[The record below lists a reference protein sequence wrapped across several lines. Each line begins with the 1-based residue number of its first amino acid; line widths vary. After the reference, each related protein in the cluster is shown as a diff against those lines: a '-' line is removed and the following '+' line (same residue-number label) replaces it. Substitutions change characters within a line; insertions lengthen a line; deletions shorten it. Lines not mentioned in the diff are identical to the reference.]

1 MPSQEFKTC
10 LSCGARLEP
19 DAKIC
24 QVCGTEVSHDE
35 FLAEPVLKTDVWQ
48 KTGSGLSAFQKG
60 ISIALVAICGIG
72 GASFGISRMLM
83 TPVREAPPADHGQ
96 EAAQMQP
103 DDMKRQQEE
112 MMAQSHALLQN
123 VKDSLKAEPD
133 NPRLVLKLG
142 SLYYDIKNFTEAEPY
157 YSKYLS
163 KFSPKDANARV
174 DYGYV
179 LFSNGKQ
186 QQGIS
191 ELKKVLKDEP
201 NHGFALFN
209 LGIMYYEL
217 KNIPE
222 ARVWFEK
229 CAANAPDEKLKGMAK
244 QILSELDTKK
254 TL

>member
-1 MPSQEFKTC
+1 MSSQEFQTC

-19 DAKIC
+19 DAKAC

-35 FLAEPVLKTDVWQ
+35 FLAEPVLKTDVRQ
-48 KTGSGLSAFQKG
+48 KPGSSLSAFQKG
-60 ISIALVAICGIG
+60 MSVALLVVLVIG
-72 GASFGISRMLM
+72 ATSFGVSRMMM
-83 TPVREAPPADHGQ
+83 TPVRESPPADHGL

-103 DDMKRQQEE
+103 DEMKRQQEE

-123 VKDSLKAEPD
+123 VKDSLKADPD
-133 NPRLVLKLG
+133 NPKLILRLAG
-142 SLYYDIKNFTEAEPY
+142 LYYDIKNFKEAEPY
-157 YSKYLS
+157 YSRYLS
-163 KFSPKDANARV
+163 RFTPKDGNARV

-179 LFSNGKQ
+179 LFSNGMQ
-186 QQGIS
+186 QEGIG

-217 KNIPE
+217 KDIPE

-254 TL
+254 IL